1 VNHDDDT
8 PNARRTQRPTAD
20 DQTLNVVVVQT
31 GERFEHLADRL
42 EWLFMCW
49 LAEAGYDRWEDGV
62 WALARC
68 LRGAEATGL
77 IERRTVREVGRPTLH
92 GFVLTE
98 DGEKLLRLLAGTEPG
113 EGP

>member
-8 PNARRTQRPTAD
+8 RKKPRNQAPAAE
-20 DQTLNVVVVQT
+20 DQTLNVVVVTT

-49 LAEAGYDRWEDGV
+49 LAEAGYDRWDDGV

-77 IERRTVREVGRPTLH
+77 IERRTVRGGGQPTLH

-98 DGEKLLRLLAGTEPG
+98 DGEKLLRLLAGAEP
-113 EGP
+113 EDVR